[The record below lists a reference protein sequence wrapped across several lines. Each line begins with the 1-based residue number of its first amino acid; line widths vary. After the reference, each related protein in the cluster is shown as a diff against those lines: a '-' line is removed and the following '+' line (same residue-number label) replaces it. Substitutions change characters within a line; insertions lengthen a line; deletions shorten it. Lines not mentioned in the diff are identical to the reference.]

1 MLNVG
6 TFEVMADSTKVATL
20 CKVRTK
26 FLNVLCDVLKC
37 EDVYGCGGKAPRNLN
52 LIF

>member
-6 TFEVMADSTKVATL
+6 TFEVMADSCNVATL

-37 EDVYGCGGKAPRNLN
+37 EDV
-52 LIF
+52 